1 MRSVLYSIL
10 LVLIAVPLAAEEK
23 HPLATQWTVLTTI
36 DACALAQAGDVQK
49 EVQISDNQAKELKVF
64 VDTWRKRAQ
73 EFQKANKRASADA
86 WDDQYRALL
95 AAAHEIV
102 SPDQLNRLRQI
113 HFQCEGIP
121 GVVLNHEQT
130 SELFKISRE
139 QKGRLAQIQVENG
152 KKRADAFTKRMEAS
166 KTPFDVFKSDA
177 KEETLLLEEM
187 NKEALAVLNE
197 RQRESWTQ
205 LIGKPFKGRLVDAK
219 GKKVHPRLDA
229 L

>member
-1 MRSVLYSIL
+1 MRPALFSMLVVLNAV
-10 LVLIAVPLAAEEK
+10 LVAADEK
-23 HPLATQWTVLTTI
+23 HPLATQWTVLNTI

-49 EVQISDNQAKELKVF
+49 EVKISGNQAKELKALVE
-64 VDTWRKRAQ
+64 TWRKRLH

-102 SPDQLNRLRQI
+102 SPDQLKRLRQI

-121 GVVLNHEQT
+121 AVVLNHEQG
-130 SELFKISRE
+130 SELFKISRD
-139 QKGRLAQIQVENG
+139 QKARLAQIQVANG

-166 KTPFDVFKSDA
+166 KTPFDVFKGGA

-187 NKEALAVLNE
+187 NEKALAILDE
-197 RQRESWTQ
+197 SQREAWSK

-219 GKKVHPRLDA
+219 GKKVHPRLES